1 MTQVRRGN
9 RTPRGHQPRTLST
22 GSGQTSNSLKVRN
35 SSSRVEW
42 TSPACPNGGCAG
54 ELASGV
60 DRVAAFGRS
69 LASAAV
75 DRGSRPSAAA
85 ADRGIEIDVSIEA
98 IHEPC
103 GLFMCTFET
112 PNVTAVIGRNFS
124 SVLSEDDFSL
134 ERLGQVVLSVRK
146 VHAGGGIRSAKVNIR
161 HIDPSRCT
169 TPRHRSAHTFLR
181 AHSVSPQTQF
191 CIRRR
196 DRRILSSPFHVRVS

>member
-1 MTQVRRGN
+1 MMMIVVLR
-9 RTPRGHQPRTLST
+9 
-22 GSGQTSNSLKVRN
+22 
-35 SSSRVEW
+35 
-42 TSPACPNGGCAG
+42 C
-54 ELASGV
+54 GV
-60 DRVAAFGRS
+60 SVMAARCRDRAPWWLYESDAERKPCG
-69 LASAAV
+69 
-75 DRGSRPSAAA
+75 
-85 ADRGIEIDVSIEA
+85 A

-124 SVLSEDDFSL
+124 SVLSEYDFSL

-146 VHAGGGIRSAKVNIR
+146 VHAGGGIRSAKVDIR
-161 HIDPSRCT
+161 HIDPSRCA

>member
-1 MTQVRRGN
+1 MR
-9 RTPRGHQPRTLST
+9 
-22 GSGQTSNSLKVRN
+22 
-35 SSSRVEW
+35 
-42 TSPACPNGGCAG
+42 
-54 ELASGV
+54 
-60 DRVAAFGRS
+60 
-69 LASAAV
+69 
-75 DRGSRPSAAA
+75 
-85 ADRGIEIDVSIEA
+85 
-98 IHEPC
+98 
-103 GLFMCTFET
+103 TFET

-124 SVLSEDDFSL
+124 SVLSEHDFSL